1 VSIADD
7 NKLRDPTRRPARL
20 RLLVAEDHTINQMV
34 ITALLEAL
42 GHLVDIV
49 ANGRQAVA
57 AVGAGT
63 YDLVLM
69 DMMMPEMDGPSATRA
84 IRALPAPLGDIPIV
98 ALTAST
104 DHADVLLCRAAG
116 MNDFLAKP
124 ITTTALARTIDAVL
138 AGSAPARPDRRSAP
152 AEDRDQDFDRAALDQ
167 FIADI
172 GADRARLLLP
182 KMRAE
187 MAQRLVDLRA
197 LAAAAD
203 REPIRREAHSMKSS
217 AATIGLRRL
226 SQQAMAL
233 EKNAGT
239 MTAETLMAT
248 IAAIEAAFAGGWS
261 QLDRAR

>member
-7 NKLRDPTRRPARL
+7 NKLRDATRRPVRL
-20 RLLVAEDHTINQMV
+20 HLLVAEDHTINQMV

-42 GHLVDIV
+42 GHQVDIV
-49 ANGRQAVA
+49 ADGRQAVA
-57 AVGAGT
+57 AVGRGT

-69 DMMMPEMDGPSATRA
+69 DMMMPEMDGPSAARA

-104 DHADVLLCRAAG
+104 DRADVLRCRAAG

-124 ITTTALARTIDAVL
+124 ITTAALARTIEAVL
-138 AGSAPARPDRRSAP
+138 AGNAAATPDRKNLLAG
-152 AEDRDQDFDRAALDQ
+152 DRDQAFDRAALDQ

-172 GADRARLLLP
+172 GADLARSLLP

-187 MAQRLVDLRA
+187 MAQRLVALRA
-197 LAAAAD
+197 LATAAD
-203 REPIRREAHSMKSS
+203 REPIRREAHSLKGS

-226 SQQAMAL
+226 SQQAMTL
-233 EKNAGT
+233 EKNAET
-239 MTAETLMAT
+239 MNVETL
-248 IAAIEAAFAGGWS
+248 IAAIVAIETAFAEGWS
-261 QLDRAR
+261 QLDRAS